1 MNERTRT
8 AKKNKGKEAVESHD
22 RPCLERT
29 WHIKRERRHNSRHF
43 GLISKFF

>member
-29 WHIKRERRHNSRHF
+29 WHIKRERETSQ
-43 GLISKFF
+43 